1 MPIEPI
7 VWRMGLEE
15 RSPYPGT
22 IGFDVDRWW
31 CGAGLRW
38 FMSGLLGLVMVMG
51 CDREEEGWEGWEG
64 WEGGC
69 KHESA
74 MVSSS
79 VRPVDKWN
87 RTSDMLATEQYIG
100 VDEEEGEEE
109 EEDTFGKSIVSS

>member
-1 MPIEPI
+1 
-7 VWRMGLEE
+7 
-15 RSPYPGT
+15 
-22 IGFDVDRWW
+22 
-31 CGAGLRW
+31 
-38 FMSGLLGLVMVMG
+38 
-51 CDREEEGWEGWEG
+51 
-64 WEGGC
+64 
-69 KHESA
+69 